1 MSLWPLIVFHVC
13 AGSVGLLSGAVAM
26 SLRKGS
32 RRHRLAGD
40 VFVISMLCMSASG
53 ATAGFVK
60 YHLTNSQAQL
70 ANFFVGTLTF
80 YLVATAWWAARR
92 KDGEIGIFD
101 WVGLLVAFSVGA
113 ALVISG
119 LEAAYAPEGSKHD
132 FPAAPYFVFGSVALL
147 SAAGDVRMLVRGGVS
162 GTKRI
167 VRHLWRVSFAFL
179 IAAFSFFLG
188 QQKVM
193 PAYIRG
199 SKLLFVPPLL
209 ILILL
214 IYWLGRMCFTKTSRR
229 KAIAPKPA
237 PVLS

>member
-1 MSLWPLIVFHVC
+1 MSLWPLIVFHIC

-53 ATAGFVK
+53 ATVGLVK
-60 YHLTNSQAQL
+60 YYLTNSDAQL

-92 KDGEIGIFD
+92 KDGETGIFD

-113 ALVISG
+113 ALVTSG
-119 LEAAYAPEGSKHD
+119 LEAAYGNTALKHD
-132 FPAAPYFVFGSVALL
+132 FPVAPYFVFGSVALL
-147 SAAGDVRMLVRGGVS
+147 SAAGDVRMLVRGGIS
-162 GTKRI
+162 GAKRI

-193 PAYIRG
+193 PDYIRG

-209 ILILL
+209 IIILL
-214 IYWLGRMCFTKTSRR
+214 IYWLGRMWFTKTSRR
-229 KAIAPKPA
+229 KFIAPQQA
-237 PVLS
+237 PVLP

>member
-1 MSLWPLIVFHVC
+1 MAPDRLSHMRWRR
-13 AGSVGLLSGAVAM
+13 SVAVRGGCNVSPQRFSAAWVGGRC
-26 SLRKGS
+26 LR
-32 RRHRLAGD
+32 H
-40 VFVISMLCMSASG
+40 C
-53 ATAGFVK
+53 
-60 YHLTNSQAQL
+60 HLTNSQAQL

-92 KDGEIGIFD
+92 RDGETGIFD
-101 WVGLLVAFSVGA
+101 WAALLVAFSVGA

-119 LEAAYAPEGSKHD
+119 LEAAYGNAGLKND

-162 GTKRI
+162 GAKRI
-167 VRHLWRVSFAFL
+167 VRHLWRMSFAFL

-209 ILILL
+209 ILIVL
-214 IYWLGRMCFTKTSRR
+214 IYWLCRMWLTNVFKHRL
-229 KAIAPKPA
+229 IAAKPTTA
-237 PVLS
+237 PL